1 MRDFLMFHKGR
12 DGVHRS
18 RSYSVLIS
26 LRRRQ
31 KSQNPIRGRIGELF
45 SVKVYNS
52 NFAPHHS
59 TISTTS
65 KKAPFCGFALVALP
79 LLHGNGSRFGQFAN
93 FTCLLGQT
101 TSMKTPAKQGR
112 KCFITYRTTI
122 PKAWI
127 RYFRHQDSNP
137 NS

>member
-31 KSQNPIRGRIGELF
+31 KSQNAIRGRIGELF

-65 KKAPFCGFALVALP
+65 KKAAFCGFALVALHP
-79 LLHGNGSRFGQFAN
+79 CFMAMDLDLGNSPILHA
-93 FTCLLGQT
+93 
-101 TSMKTPAKQGR
+101 
-112 KCFITYRTTI
+112 Y
-122 PKAWI
+122 
-127 RYFRHQDSNP
+127 
-137 NS
+137 